1 MSEANKFFSGVSLPV
16 TNVARFM
23 DVGFGFMQHLKITGM
38 GLEVKMVLPGFGE
51 KEKRG
56 IKLKLI

>member
-1 MSEANKFFSGVSLPV
+1 M

-56 IKLKLI
+56 IKLKLIRLESALF